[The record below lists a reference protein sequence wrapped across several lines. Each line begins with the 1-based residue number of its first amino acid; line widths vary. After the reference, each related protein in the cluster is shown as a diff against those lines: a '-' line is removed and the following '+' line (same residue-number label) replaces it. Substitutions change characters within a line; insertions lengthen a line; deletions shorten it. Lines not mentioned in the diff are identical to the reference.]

1 MEAVMEVAMATAAA
15 AAVEDSDLAAE
26 AAAAVAVEDSDLAA
40 AEAADSAA
48 MAVEDSAAMAVDLE
62 AAAAVEP
69 PRECKPARD
78 PCRCRSRSIQ
88 QRHVLRHLKLRR
100 RHRRCHQ

>member
-26 AAAAVAVEDSDLAA
+26 AAAVAVEDSDLAA

-62 AAAAVEP
+62 AAAAAEP

-78 PCRCRSRSIQ
+78 PCRCRSSSIQ

>member
-26 AAAAVAVEDSDLAA
+26 AAAVAVEDSDLAA

-62 AAAAVEP
+62 AAAAAEP